1 MVIRIIHRQ
10 AFPRRKRDAPMD
22 FMANLFLS
30 PKGKK
35 TAQYSKEHKKYQ
47 DALRRNPGDHGLQAQ
62 FVKFSLLSHFTLEG
76 IPEAHLAQALELYEK
91 VAKTDLFDPQ
101 VFYLAGR
108 YWQGKDDLKAQNVY
122 LAAIQ
127 RFNRHVAKNPGMKSE
142 LVETTYAIALNF
154 VTLQFGQ
161 NHPDLERFFRTI
173 RRSYP
178 LHNKRV
184 ELENELRKASPD
196 HGLVKRLAQELKDLK
211 EASESLRPKKAPKD

>member
-1 MVIRIIHRQ
+1 
-10 AFPRRKRDAPMD
+10 MD

-30 PKGKK
+30 PGGKK
-35 TAQYSKEHKKYQ
+35 NAQYSKEHKKFQ
-47 DALRRNPGDHGLQAQ
+47 EALRRNPGDHGLQAQ
-62 FVKFSLLSHFTLEG
+62 FIKFCLISHFTLEG
-76 IPEAHLAQALELYEK
+76 IPETHLKQALELYEK
-91 VAKTDLFDPQ
+91 VSQADLFDPQ
-101 VFYLAGR
+101 VFYLVGR

-161 NHPDLERFFRTI
+161 NHPDLEKFFQTI

-178 LHNKRV
+178 LHNKQV

-196 HGLVKRLAQELKDLK
+196 KGLVKRLAQELKDLK
-211 EASESLRPKKAPKD
+211 ESSENLRSKRPPRD